1 MFSFNILSFMVGF
14 FISDSILQLR
24 NLFGPVGIH
33 ITLINY
39 YILSTLLNVPLGFAE
54 NILFQCFMVFFW
66 KKLAMINDDF
76 LATFF
81 FLFNLMISQ
90 IISLIRLMNG
100 DFYKRDAFGILSGI
114 DIETEKEFFKKLR

>member
-1 MFSFNILSFMVGF
+1 MVGF

-24 NLFGPVGIH
+24 NLFGPVGIN
-33 ITLINY
+33 ITLFNS
-39 YILSTLLNVPLGFAE
+39 YILSTCLNVPLGFAE
-54 NILFQCFMVFFW
+54 SVLFQCFMVFFW